1 MVITHHADSTRALF
15 DMTKRYHENCPE
27 ILRPHTKYSSRR
39 ELSFDVLS
47 SSFVVATAG
56 GDSVGRG
63 ETLTHLHASELAF
76 WPKST
81 AADIWN
87 GLLQA
92 VPNAKGTAVFVES
105 TANGV
110 TGVFYDLW
118 RGATAGRTASCQSS
132 FRGSRTLTTGS
143 LYQRTSSAHLTKRRL
158 REVQPR
164 RRAADVPAQE
174 DRDRTASTCSS
185 RNTQLNPKK
194 PS

>member
-1 MVITHHADSTRALF
+1 MVICHHADSTRALF
-15 DMTKRYHENCPE
+15 DMTKRYHEHCPE

-76 WPKST
+76 WNKST

-92 VPNAKGTAVFVES
+92 VPNTKGTAVFVES

-118 RGATAGRTASCQSS
+118 RGAVAGENGFVPVFIPWFTDP
-132 FRGSRTLTTGS
+132 TTGACT
-143 LYQRTSSAHLTKRRL
+143 QTSSEPLTKRNCEKYNL
-158 REVQPR
+158 
-164 RRAADVPAQE
+164 
-174 DRDRTASTCSS
+174 TTSS
-185 RNTQLNPKK
+185 
-194 PS
+194 